1 MLANQFVSIGFIV
14 YRLNSEVSLV
24 YRGSL
29 EPEPLSLQQL
39 AREEINQAVDG
50 RSLDDLGLPTRLRR
64 FLLYEA

>member
-1 MLANQFVSIGFIV
+1 MS
-14 YRLNSEVSLV
+14 
-24 YRGSL
+24 RGSL